1 MDNALKSKLLT
12 SYSWIG
18 EQAARVAMIEAA
30 AKHIGLEEAV
40 EGVECYVGLTT
51 YGDNRPEIAICLY
64 AQRGILADFQ
74 TVTESN
80 PLQEMTKRLLPKVG
94 KFVKGFDEAYNQVTL
109 TAEVRG
115 VTLKLAMSTPSTCTV
130 ETVTE
135 EVEVAE
141 QVIPAHTE
149 KKTRYVLKGDCD
161 PIMASEDEIAALRR
175 VVAPIHAADA
185 AAVATPPECDC
196 LGRGCAKCSGTLA
209 VEL

>member
-1 MDNALKSKLLT
+1 MAVLEPIDMDNALKSKLLT

-51 YGDNRPEIAICLY
+51 YGDNRPEIAIYLY
-64 AQRGILADFQ
+64 DQRGM
-74 TVTESN
+74 
-80 PLQEMTKRLLPKVG
+80 QEMTKRLLPKVG